1 MKNHTNHIMT
11 QVDLTHFFPWT
22 FILHLARSLLTF
34 NVINAMLKPKKS
46 LALTFFGFVGV
57 TMLYSYLSL
66 ELIDYSVNIME
77 YLAVIGYYVTVFL
90 LAFFMYGGKT
100 SRKTFSVFISFAA
113 YFVSVMLFTMLEG
126 LFYGFDLGSVS
137 YSTVTVT
144 DVFTQSIFMFSFSF
158 VFAALLKYLTNR
170 KKTRSTE
177 SKLFLI
183 YLFPVTHIIN
193 VLILFMAFKIYNIN
207 RTEFDAVALD
217 MGVFGFISFIL
228 CFAIDILIIFAI
240 DYIEKVQ
247 EENLKYEKAL
257 MQNQIDYNRI
267 RQLKEEKTAISKIR
281 HDFTGIISTA
291 AGFIELGNYEK
302 ALSILTNA
310 GSDIF
315 ESNEKFCHN
324 ELINIILQLKKN
336 TAKQADTELSFDI
349 TESSKLNIEDYDTCR
364 LLNNLIDNSIN
375 AAQLTSEKK
384 SFVSIA
390 IDRDKVVVKTK
401 NRFNSTAK
409 RPKRDESKH
418 GFGTKIIKDI
428 AKKYGGKYSVE
439 ISGDDYVTVTT
450 LRNCGL
456 YAN

>member
-1 MKNHTNHIMT
+1 
-11 QVDLTHFFPWT
+11 
-22 FILHLARSLLTF
+22 
-34 NVINAMLKPKKS
+34 
-46 LALTFFGFVGV
+46 
-57 TMLYSYLSL
+57 MLYSYLSL

-113 YFVSVMLFTMLEG
+113 YFVSVMLFTMIEG

-207 RTEFDAVALD
+207 RTEFDTVALD

-267 RQLKEEKTAISKIR
+267 RQLKEEKTAIGKIR

-315 ESNEKFCHN
+315 GSNEKFCHN

-336 TAKQADTELSFDI
+336 AAKQADTELSFDI
-349 TESSKLNIEDYDTCR
+349 TESSKLNIDDYDICR

-390 IDRDKVVVKTK
+390 IDRDEVVVKTK

-439 ISGDDYVTVTT
+439 ISGDEYVTVTT
-450 LRNCGL
+450 LRNYGL
-456 YAN
+456 SVN

>member
-1 MKNHTNHIMT
+1 
-11 QVDLTHFFPWT
+11 
-22 FILHLARSLLTF
+22 
-34 NVINAMLKPKKS
+34 
-46 LALTFFGFVGV
+46 
-57 TMLYSYLSL
+57 MLYSYLSL

-77 YLAVIGYYVTVFL
+77 YLAVIGYYITVFL

-113 YFVSVMLFTMLEG
+113 YFVSVMLFTMIEG

-315 ESNEKFCHN
+315 GSNEKFCHN

-336 TAKQADTELSFDI
+336 AAKQADTELSFDI
-349 TESSKLNIEDYDTCR
+349 TESSKLNIDDYDTCR

-390 IDRDKVVVKTK
+390 IDRDKVEVKTK
-401 NRFNSTAK
+401 NKFNSTAK

-439 ISGDDYVTVTT
+439 ISGDEYVTVTT
-450 LRNCGL
+450 LRNYGL
-456 YAN
+456 SVN

>member
-1 MKNHTNHIMT
+1 M
-11 QVDLTHFFPWT
+11 
-22 FILHLARSLLTF
+22 HLARSLLTF

-46 LALTFFGFVGV
+46 LALTFFGFVGI

-137 YSTVTVT
+137 YSIVTVT

-193 VLILFMAFKIYNIN
+193 VFVLFMAFKIYNIN

-267 RQLKEEKTAISKIR
+267 QQLKSEKTAISKIR

-310 GSDIF
+310 GSDVF
-315 ESNEKFCHN
+315 GSNEKFCHN
-324 ELINIILQLKKN
+324 ELINIIIQLKRN
-336 TAKQADTELSFDI
+336 AAKQADTELSFDI
-349 TESSKLNIEDYDTCR
+349 TESSKLNIDDYDTCR

-390 IDRDKVVVKTK
+390 IDRDKVIVKTK

-439 ISGDDYVTVTT
+439 ISDDEYVTVTT
-450 LRNCGL
+450 LRNYGL
-456 YAN
+456 SVN

>member
-1 MKNHTNHIMT
+1 
-11 QVDLTHFFPWT
+11 
-22 FILHLARSLLTF
+22 
-34 NVINAMLKPKKS
+34 
-46 LALTFFGFVGV
+46 
-57 TMLYSYLSL
+57 MLYSYLSL

-315 ESNEKFCHN
+315 GSNEKFCHN

-349 TESSKLNIEDYDTCR
+349 TESSKLNIDDYDTCR

>member
-1 MKNHTNHIMT
+1 
-11 QVDLTHFFPWT
+11 
-22 FILHLARSLLTF
+22 
-34 NVINAMLKPKKS
+34 
-46 LALTFFGFVGV
+46 
-57 TMLYSYLSL
+57 MLYSYLSL
-66 ELIDYSVNIME
+66 ELIDYTANIME

-90 LAFFMYGGKT
+90 LVFFMYEGKT

-113 YFVSVMLFTMLEG
+113 YFVSVMLFTMIEG

-137 YSTVTVT
+137 YSTVTIT
-144 DVFTQSIFMFSFSF
+144 DVFAQSIFMFSFSF
-158 VFAALLKYLTNR
+158 VFAALLKYLSNR
-170 KKTRSTE
+170 KKTRATE

-183 YLFPVTHIIN
+183 YLFPATHIIN

-207 RTEFDAVALD
+207 RTEFDTVALD

-267 RQLKEEKTAISKIR
+267 QQLKEEKTAISKIR

-310 GSDIF
+310 GSDVF
-315 ESNEKFCHN
+315 ASNEKFCHN

-349 TESSKLNIEDYDTCR
+349 TESSKLNIDDYDICR

-375 AAQLTSEKK
+375 AAQLTNERK
-384 SFVSIA
+384 SLVSIV
-390 IDRDKVVVKTK
+390 IDRDEVEVKTK
-401 NRFNSTAK
+401 NKFNNTEK
-409 RPKRDESKH
+409 KPKRDESKH

-439 ISGDDYVTVTT
+439 ISGDEYVTVTT
-450 LRNCGL
+450 LKNYGL
-456 YAN
+456 SVN

>member
-1 MKNHTNHIMT
+1 
-11 QVDLTHFFPWT
+11 
-22 FILHLARSLLTF
+22 
-34 NVINAMLKPKKS
+34 
-46 LALTFFGFVGV
+46 
-57 TMLYSYLSL
+57 MLYSYLSL

-77 YLAVIGYYVTVFL
+77 YLVVIGYYVTVFL
-90 LAFFMYGGKT
+90 LAFFMYEDKT

-158 VFAALLKYLTNR
+158 VFAALLKYLSNR
-170 KKTRSTE
+170 KKTRATE

-183 YLFPVTHIIN
+183 YLFPATHIIN

-207 RTEFDAVALD
+207 RTEFDTVALD

-267 RQLKEEKTAISKIR
+267 RQLKEEKTEISKIR

-310 GSDIF
+310 GSDVF
-315 ESNEKFCHN
+315 GSNEKFCHN
-324 ELINIILQLKKN
+324 ELINIILQLKRN
-336 TAKQADTELSFDI
+336 AAKQADTELSFDI
-349 TESSKLNIEDYDTCR
+349 TESSKLNIDDYDTCR
-364 LLNNLIDNSIN
+364 LLNNLIENSIK
-375 AAQLTSEKK
+375 AAQLTSERN
-384 SFVSIA
+384 SLVTIV
-390 IDRDKVVVKTK
+390 IDRNNVIVKTK

-439 ISGDDYVTVTT
+439 ISGDEYVTVTT
-450 LRNCGL
+450 LRNCEL
-456 YAN
+456 SVN

>member
-1 MKNHTNHIMT
+1 VKNHTNHIMT
-11 QVDLTHFFPWT
+11 QVDLTQFFPWT

-34 NVINAMLKPKKS
+34 NIINAMLKPKKS
-46 LALTFFGFVGV
+46 LALTFFGFVGI

-310 GSDIF
+310 GSDVF
-315 ESNEKFCHN
+315 GSNEKFCHN

-336 TAKQADTELSFDI
+336 TARQADTELSFDI
-349 TESSKLNIEDYDTCR
+349 TESSKLNIDDYDTCR

-384 SFVSIA
+384 SFVSIV
-390 IDRDKVVVKTK
+390 IDRDEVVVKTK

-439 ISGDDYVTVTT
+439 ISGDEYVTVTT
-450 LRNCGL
+450 LRNCEL
-456 YAN
+456 SVN

>member
-1 MKNHTNHIMT
+1 MT
-11 QVDLTHFFPWT
+11 QVDLTQFFPWT

-34 NVINAMLKPKKS
+34 NVITSMLKPKKS
-46 LALTFFGFVGV
+46 LALTFFGFVGI

-90 LAFFMYGGKT
+90 LAFFMYEGKT
-100 SRKTFSVFISFAA
+100 SRKTFSVFISFAV
-113 YFVSVMLFTMLEG
+113 YFVSVMLFTMIEG

-137 YSTVTVT
+137 YSTVTIT
-144 DVFTQSIFMFSFSF
+144 DVFAQSIFMFSFSF
-158 VFAALLKYLTNR
+158 VFAALLKYLSNR
-170 KKTRSTE
+170 KKTRATE

-183 YLFPVTHIIN
+183 YLFPATHIIN

-207 RTEFDAVALD
+207 RTEFDTVALD

-247 EENLKYEKAL
+247 
-257 MQNQIDYNRI
+257 
-267 RQLKEEKTAISKIR
+267 EEKTAISKIR

-310 GSDIF
+310 GSDVF
-315 ESNEKFCHN
+315 GSNEKFCHN

-349 TESSKLNIEDYDTCR
+349 TESSKLNIDDYDICR

-375 AAQLTSEKK
+375 AAQLTSERK
-384 SFVSIA
+384 SFISIV
-390 IDRDKVVVKTK
+390 IDRDEVEVKTK
-401 NRFNSTAK
+401 NKFNSTEK
-409 RPKRDESKH
+409 KPKRDESKH

-439 ISGDDYVTVTT
+439 ISGDEYVTITT
-450 LRNCGL
+450 LKNCEL
-456 YAN
+456 SVN

>member
-310 GSDIF
+310 GSDVF
-315 ESNEKFCHN
+315 GSNEKFCHN

-336 TAKQADTELSFDI
+336 TAKQADTELSFNI
-349 TESSKLNIEDYDTCR
+349 TESSKLNIDDYDICR

-401 NRFNSTAK
+401 NKFNSTAK

-439 ISGDDYVTVTT
+439 ISGDEYITVTT
-450 LRNCGL
+450 LRNYGL
-456 YAN
+456 SVN

>member
-1 MKNHTNHIMT
+1 M
-11 QVDLTHFFPWT
+11 
-22 FILHLARSLLTF
+22 
-34 NVINAMLKPKKS
+34 
-46 LALTFFGFVGV
+46 
-57 TMLYSYLSL
+57 
-66 ELIDYSVNIME
+66 
-77 YLAVIGYYVTVFL
+77 
-90 LAFFMYGGKT
+90 
-100 SRKTFSVFISFAA
+100 
-113 YFVSVMLFTMLEG
+113 
-126 LFYGFDLGSVS
+126 
-137 YSTVTVT
+137 
-144 DVFTQSIFMFSFSF
+144 
-158 VFAALLKYLTNR
+158 FAALLKYLTNR

-247 EENLKYEKAL
+247 EENLKYEAL

-310 GSDIF
+310 GSDVF
-315 ESNEKFCHN
+315 GSNEKFCHN

-349 TESSKLNIEDYDTCR
+349 TESSKLNIDDYDICR

-390 IDRDKVVVKTK
+390 IDRDKVEVKTK

-439 ISGDDYVTVTT
+439 ISGDEYVTVTT
-450 LRNCGL
+450 LKNCEL
-456 YAN
+456 SVN

>member
-1 MKNHTNHIMT
+1 
-11 QVDLTHFFPWT
+11 
-22 FILHLARSLLTF
+22 
-34 NVINAMLKPKKS
+34 
-46 LALTFFGFVGV
+46 
-57 TMLYSYLSL
+57 MLYSYLSL
-66 ELIDYSVNIME
+66 ELIDYTVNIME

-90 LAFFMYGGKT
+90 LTFFMYGGKT

-113 YFVSVMLFTMLEG
+113 YFVSVMLFTMIEG

-137 YSTVTVT
+137 YSTVTIT
-144 DVFTQSIFMFSFSF
+144 DVFAQSIFMFSFSF
-158 VFAALLKYLTNR
+158 VFAALLKYLSNR
-170 KKTRSTE
+170 KKTRATE

-183 YLFPVTHIIN
+183 YLFPATHIIN

-207 RTEFDAVALD
+207 RTEFDTVALD

-267 RQLKEEKTAISKIR
+267 QQLKEEKTAISKIR

-315 ESNEKFCHN
+315 GSNEKFCHN

-336 TAKQADTELSFDI
+336 TAKQADTELSFNI
-349 TESSKLNIEDYDTCR
+349 TESSKLNIDDYDICR

-375 AAQLTSEKK
+375 AAQLTNERK
-384 SFVSIA
+384 SFISIV
-390 IDRDKVVVKTK
+390 IDRDEVEVKTK
-401 NRFNSTAK
+401 NKFNGTEK
-409 RPKRDESKH
+409 KPKRDESKH

-439 ISGDDYVTVTT
+439 ISGDDYITVTT
-450 LRNCGL
+450 LKNYGL
-456 YAN
+456 SVN

>member
-1 MKNHTNHIMT
+1 
-11 QVDLTHFFPWT
+11 
-22 FILHLARSLLTF
+22 
-34 NVINAMLKPKKS
+34 
-46 LALTFFGFVGV
+46 
-57 TMLYSYLSL
+57 MLYSYLSL
-66 ELIDYSVNIME
+66 ELIDYTVNIME

-113 YFVSVMLFTMLEG
+113 YFVSVMLFTMIEG

-137 YSTVTVT
+137 YSTVTIT
-144 DVFTQSIFMFSFSF
+144 DVFAQSIFMFSFSF
-158 VFAALLKYLTNR
+158 VFAALLKYLSNR
-170 KKTRSTE
+170 KKTRATE

-183 YLFPVTHIIN
+183 YLFPATHIIN

-207 RTEFDAVALD
+207 RTEFDTVALD

-267 RQLKEEKTAISKIR
+267 QQLKEEKTAISKIR

-310 GSDIF
+310 GSDVF
-315 ESNEKFCHN
+315 GSNEKFCHN

-349 TESSKLNIEDYDTCR
+349 TESSKLNIDDYDICR

-375 AAQLTSEKK
+375 AAQLTSERK
-384 SFVSIA
+384 SFVLIV
-390 IDRDKVVVKTK
+390 IDRDEVEVKTK
-401 NRFNSTAK
+401 NKFNSTAK

-450 LRNCGL
+450 LKNYGL
-456 YAN
+456 SVN

>member
-1 MKNHTNHIMT
+1 MI

-22 FILHLARSLLTF
+22 FILHLARSLLAF
-34 NVINAMLKPKKS
+34 NIVTAMLKPKKN
-46 LALTFFGFVGV
+46 LVLTFFSFVGI

-66 ELIDYSVNIME
+66 ELIDYSINIME
-77 YLAVIGYYVTVFL
+77 YLAIIGYYLVIFLTV
-90 LAFFMYGGKT
+90 FFMYEGKT
-100 SRKTFSVFISFAA
+100 SKKIFSVFISFAA
-113 YFVSVMLFTMLEG
+113 YFVSVMLFTMIEG

-137 YSTVTVT
+137 YSVVTLV
-144 DVFTQSIFMFSFSF
+144 DVSAQSIFMFSFSF
-158 VFAALLKYLTNR
+158 VFASLLKYLNNR
-170 KKTRSTE
+170 KKTESTD

-183 YLFPVTHIIN
+183 YLFPASHIIN
-193 VLILFMAFKIYNIN
+193 VLILFMAFKLYNIN
-207 RTEFDAVALD
+207 RTEFDTVALD

-228 CFAIDILIIFAI
+228 CFVIDILIIFAI

-247 EENLKYEKAL
+247 EENLKYEKTL

-267 RQLKEEKTAISKIR
+267 QQLKEEKTAISKIR

-310 GSDIF
+310 GSDVF
-315 ESNEKFCHN
+315 GSNEKFCHN

-336 TAKQADTELSFDI
+336 AAKQADTELSFDI
-349 TESSKLNIEDYDTCR
+349 TESSKLNIDDYDTCR

-384 SFVSIA
+384 SFISIA
-390 IDRDKVVVKTK
+390 IDRDKVIIKTK

-409 RPKRDESKH
+409 RPKHDESKH

-439 ISGDDYVTVTT
+439 INGDNYITVTT
-450 LRNCGL
+450 LKNYGL
-456 YAN
+456 SVN

>member
-1 MKNHTNHIMT
+1 
-11 QVDLTHFFPWT
+11 
-22 FILHLARSLLTF
+22 
-34 NVINAMLKPKKS
+34 
-46 LALTFFGFVGV
+46 
-57 TMLYSYLSL
+57 MLYSYLSL

-90 LAFFMYGGKT
+90 LAFFMYGDKT

-267 RQLKEEKTAISKIR
+267 RHLKEEKTAISKIR

-310 GSDIF
+310 GSDVF
-315 ESNEKFCHN
+315 GSNEKFCHN
-324 ELINIILQLKKN
+324 ELINIIIQLKKN

-349 TESSKLNIEDYDTCR
+349 TESSKLNIDDYDTCR

-439 ISGDDYVTVTT
+439 ISGDEYVTVTT
-450 LRNCGL
+450 LRNYGL
-456 YAN
+456 SVN

>member
-1 MKNHTNHIMT
+1 
-11 QVDLTHFFPWT
+11 
-22 FILHLARSLLTF
+22 
-34 NVINAMLKPKKS
+34 
-46 LALTFFGFVGV
+46 
-57 TMLYSYLSL
+57 MLYSYLSL
-66 ELIDYSVNIME
+66 ELIDYTVNIME

-90 LAFFMYGGKT
+90 LAFFMYEGKT

-113 YFVSVMLFTMLEG
+113 YFVSVMLFTMIEG

-137 YSTVTVT
+137 YNTVTIT
-144 DVFTQSIFMFSFSF
+144 DVFAQSIFMFSFSF
-158 VFAALLKYLTNR
+158 VFAALLKYLSNR
-170 KKTRSTE
+170 KKTRATE

-183 YLFPVTHIIN
+183 YLFPATHIIN

-207 RTEFDAVALD
+207 RTEFDTVALD

-267 RQLKEEKTAISKIR
+267 QQLKEEKTAISKIR

-315 ESNEKFCHN
+315 GSNEKFCHN

-349 TESSKLNIEDYDTCR
+349 TESSKFNIDDYDICR

-375 AAQLTSEKK
+375 AAQLTNERK
-384 SFVSIA
+384 SLVSIV
-390 IDRDKVVVKTK
+390 IDRDEVEVKTK
-401 NRFNSTAK
+401 NKFNNTEK
-409 RPKRDESKH
+409 KPKRDESKH

-439 ISGDDYVTVTT
+439 ISGDEYVTVTT
-450 LRNCGL
+450 LKNYGL
-456 YAN
+456 SVN